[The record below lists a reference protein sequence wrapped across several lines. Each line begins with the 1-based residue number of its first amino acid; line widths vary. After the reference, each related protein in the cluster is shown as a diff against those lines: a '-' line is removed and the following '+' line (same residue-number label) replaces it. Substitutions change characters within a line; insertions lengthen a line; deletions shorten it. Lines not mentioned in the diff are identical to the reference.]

1 MPRSVFANGRNFSH
15 KGSGDQ
21 SICTAPDV
29 CKTPVGSVTVPI
41 PYPVVSQASQ
51 LADGTT
57 SVKID
62 GNSTA
67 IESSNHSMCSG
78 DEAGVAKG
86 LLSSTTSSKTHFVT
100 YSFDVKADGK
110 GVVRHMDITTM
121 NNRNT
126 IGINM
131 GSMGMGATASEQEGK
146 FEDIYT
152 LRFEFVDE
160 LGQPVKGIP
169 YKTLPAGQKNDWH
182 IADNK
187 TNGFGKTNVAST
199 KQGESVDCFIA
210 WSKHE

>member
-1 MPRSVFANGRNFSH
+1 MPRTVFANGRNFSH

-21 SICTAPDV
+21 SICTVPDV

-41 PYPVVSQASQ
+41 PYPVVSQVSN

-62 GNSTA
+62 GNATA
-67 IESSNHSMCSG
+67 IESSTHSMCSG

-86 LLSSTTSSKTHFVT
+86 LLSGTTSSKTHFVT

-110 GVVRHMDITTM
+110 GVVRHMDMTTM

-126 IGINM
+126 LGINF
-131 GSMGMGATASEQEGK
+131 GSMSPAAMATTQEAK

-160 LGQPVKGIP
+160 LGQPV
-169 YKTLPAGQKNDWH
+169 
-182 IADNK
+182 
-187 TNGFGKTNVAST
+187 
-199 KQGESVDCFIA
+199 
-210 WSKHE
+210 